1 MADLPSFVQV
11 AAATT
16 SFTTTR
22 FFLNMR
28 LAVRIAVC
36 VMAVTSTR
44 ISLPAALSA
53 CLVCMV
59 YDLTLYGC
67 MRRGSPLP
75 PWLRLALDAVDVALW
90 SAAMCDAVDAPALIA
105 SPLAFER
112 ALFRGVRALVVPMVV
127 GVATNAI
134 LLATGQPYSISPLL
148 WPAFTVAVGLGLARY
163 LELRIHRHL
172 HQALADREAA
182 HGQAELAGRHSVAVG
197 ADTVIDLLTRTWPLL
212 AVPGKP
218 VGSPLTAWRQQLAE
232 QTTGHADY
240 LSAALL
246 RWEQRHNLASP
257 DLSRDVRFRTEGG
270 CASLLLSHRQVAM
283 LETALVRLAVRDLV
297 VVTVP
302 DPRPL
307 AQRQELQI
315 GSTLVILPEDA
326 QARIP
331 SLDPGPSMIAL
342 GAVGSLTHSWP
353 TMDGVPLPAG
363 LFLMLTGLAVA
374 WWCHRQIVIDGDAA
388 HGRVL
393 AAALAFGAVDALV
406 ATALMANLVAGGL
419 TRLPF
424 LHFPLFVG
432 PLAVMYV
439 RDLTRLQRA
448 TTAAGF
454 AAIFM
459 ASYALLPLSLH
470 PADAAALLWP
480 LAFTLG
486 ASGMRDLLDL
496 ETAAFDEMIA
506 AEREGAVRAG
516 YRGGRQAVLE
526 LVRQEQE
533 EAERRLSEDRA
544 LLDPFLLPEAE
555 SRLAVVRARLAAL
568 SQ

>member
-1 MADLPSFVQV
+1 MANLPSFVQV

-16 SFTTTR
+16 SFTTNR

-36 VMAVTSTR
+36 VMAVTSKR
-44 ISLPAALSA
+44 LSLPVALTA
-53 CLVCMV
+53 CVVCVV
-59 YDLTLYGC
+59 YDLALYVC
-67 MRRGSPLP
+67 MRRGSRLPL
-75 PWLRLALDAVDVALW
+75 WLRLALDAADVAVW
-90 SAAMCDAVDAPALIA
+90 SAAMGDPVDAPALIA

-112 ALFRGVRALVVPMVV
+112 ALFQGVRAFAVPTVV
-127 GVATNAI
+127 GVSANAV
-134 LLATGQPYSISPLL
+134 LLATGQPYSISPFL

-163 LELRIHRHL
+163 LELHIHRHL

-182 HGQAELAGRHSVAVG
+182 RGQAELAGRHSVAVG

-270 CASLLLSHRQVAM
+270 CASLLLSHRQVSM
-283 LETALVRLAVRDLV
+283 LETALVRLAPRDLV

-302 DPRPL
+302 EPRPL
-307 AQRQELQI
+307 AQRQELRI
-315 GSTLVILPEDA
+315 GSELVTLPEDD

-353 TMDGVPLPAG
+353 TMDAVPLPASV
-363 LFLMLTGLAVA
+363 FLMLTGLVMA
-374 WWCHRQIVIDGDAA
+374 WWCHRQIVVNGDAA

-424 LHFPLFVG
+424 LHFPLFAS

-454 AAIFM
+454 VAIFT
-459 ASYALLPLSLH
+459 ASYALLPIPIH

-506 AEREGAVRAG
+506 VEREAAVREG
-516 YRGGRQAVLE
+516 YREGRQAVLE

-533 EAERRLSEDRA
+533 EAERRLKEDRA
-544 LLDPFLLPEAE
+544 LLDPFFLPEAE
-555 SRLAVVRARLAAL
+555 RRLAVVRTRLAGL
-568 SQ
+568 TQ